1 MNLTLGDYKLKT
13 LFIPSVR
20 TNCYLLCKENEAILV
35 DAAGDGEYIFNY
47 LTKNSIKI
55 KSILITHGH
64 YDHIEALDLLH
75 KKFPTAKIYACDAEK
90 EVIEDKTKSLMD
102 HDLDSTT
109 QKAITYI
116 TDGTIINTL
125 GLDIKFINTP
135 GHTIG
140 SGCFYIEKLNILFSG
155 DTLFKDTY
163 GRYDLPTGNAK
174 QITESIK
181 SGLMKFNDDLLVFP
195 GHGFKTTIGYER
207 ENNEIVNDYYTDLS
221 DDDDK
226 II

>member
-1 MNLTLGDYKLKT
+1 MTKLGNYELKT
-13 LFIPSVR
+13 LIVR
-20 TNCYLLCKENEAILV
+20 LVQTNCYILSLDKDCILV
-35 DAAGDGEYIFNY
+35 DAAGDGLEILQYI
-47 LTKNSIKI
+47 KNNSLNLKT
-55 KSILITHGH
+55 ILITHGH

-75 KKFPTAKIYACDAEK
+75 KEFPDVKIYACDAER

-102 HDLDSTT
+102 HELDNAT

-125 GLDIKFINTP
+125 DLDIKFINTP

-163 GRYDLPTGNAK
+163 GRYDLPTGSAEQIAK
-174 QITESIK
+174 SIAIE
-181 SGLMKFNDDLLVFP
+181 LMKFNDDLVVYP
-195 GHGFKTTIGYER
+195 GHGFKTTIGHEK
-207 ENNEIVNDYYTDLS
+207 ENNDIIKYY
-221 DDDDK
+221 K
-226 II
+226 NIE